1 MRTAPLS
8 KSDSIFCIVARCF
21 FAVKCPS
28 SKGKNLY
35 TVPGFRRNVPCET
48 VTFSGTRKYFENLCQ
63 NYRFFY
69 PLVIYCN
76 KSGGRMVLNLK
87 ACTASPKRDIVILLT
102 GPVALTG
109 ELIPPK
115 VSAGCRRQIEGLPA
129 QTLPRN
135 TPTLLP
141 RNVSYVTKTP
151 CRFDTSHKTYTP
163 AHFTLEIV
171 MMLDY
176 NRYKIVSSTPIIEI
190 GLYVSLHQKEC
201 DSHVQALY
209 SAPA

>member
-1 MRTAPLS
+1 
-8 KSDSIFCIVARCF
+8 
-21 FAVKCPS
+21 
-28 SKGKNLY
+28 
-35 TVPGFRRNVPCET
+35 
-48 VTFSGTRKYFENLCQ
+48 
-63 NYRFFY
+63 
-69 PLVIYCN
+69 
-76 KSGGRMVLNLK
+76 MVLNLK
-87 ACTASPKRDIVILLT
+87 TCTASPKRDIVILLT

-115 VSAGCRRQIEGLPA
+115 VPAGCRRQVEGLPA

-190 GLYVSLHQKEC
+190 RGTSKNPLKIRSKC
-201 DSHVQALY
+201 
-209 SAPA
+209 SAGIEIATFATTLSKHR